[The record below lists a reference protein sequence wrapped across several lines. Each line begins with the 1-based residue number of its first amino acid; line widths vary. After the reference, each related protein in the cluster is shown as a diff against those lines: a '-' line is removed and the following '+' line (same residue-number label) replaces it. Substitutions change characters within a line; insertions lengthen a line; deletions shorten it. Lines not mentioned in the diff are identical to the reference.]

1 MEKFNQ
7 NKYILDY
14 RKKNYKQ
21 FKVELKIE
29 EMEELKAL
37 LKTHKLNKSEF
48 IRLAKEALENGKLK

>member
-29 EMEELKAL
+29 EMEELNAL